1 MAEPETPRR
10 SKKKWVL
17 LILLLSLPV
26 GAYYGKQWW
35 EYSSTHVTTDNA
47 YVAATVAQIT
57 PRIPGVITE
66 VLVDENWNVKAG
78 QVLAR
83 LDPQEYEVRL
93 AQAEAALARTRE
105 NVDQLFAAV
114 DVSVEKRRS
123 AHSQIETAQAD
134 VTTAQASF
142 HQAEL
147 DLQRAKALFA
157 EQIIPAYQ
165 FDKAKTQYDAA
176 LSSLHSKQK
185 QLEQAQKDE
194 AMRGKEHEQAKA
206 ALGGES
212 NSARYD
218 RALVKEVEAAV
229 REAQLNLSYC
239 TLVAPIDGVISRKS
253 LEVGQRVQSGQPLM
267 AVVPLERVY
276 VEANYKE
283 TQLSEVRVGQPVE
296 ICSDIYPNVA
306 YRGKVDSLSAGTGAA
321 FSLLP
326 PENAT
331 GNWVKV
337 VQRLPVKV
345 VLDQPPPPDHP
356 LRVGLSVEVTIDT
369 TDRSGPLLSSLRQ
382 QAAQQQAMSPARNA
396 KQLVS
401 SPEQSTFAHNVNL
414 VTR

>member
-10 SKKKWVL
+10 SKKKWLL
-17 LILLLSLPV
+17 LILIVLLLPA

-35 EYSSTHVTTDNA
+35 DYSSSHVTTDNA

-57 PRIPGVITE
+57 PRIPGAVTE
-66 VLVDENWNVKAG
+66 VLVDENWVVRPG

-83 LDPQEYEVRL
+83 LDPQEYEVKL
-93 AQAEAALARTRE
+93 AQAQAALARARE
-105 NVDQLFAAV
+105 TVDQLFAAV

-123 AHSQIETAQAD
+123 AHSQIETAQAE

-142 HQAEL
+142 RQAEL

-176 LSSLHSKQK
+176 LSYLHSKQK
-185 QLEQAQKDE
+185 YLEQTQKDE

-206 ALGGES
+206 ALGGGADS
-212 NSARYD
+212 VRYD
-218 RALVKEVEAAV
+218 RALVKEAEAAV

-239 TLVAPIDGVISRKS
+239 TLIAPIEGVVSRKS
-253 LEVGQRVQSGQPLM
+253 LEVGQRVQPGQPLM
-267 AVVPLERVY
+267 AVVPLEHVY
-276 VEANYKE
+276 IEANYKE

-296 ICSDIYPNVA
+296 IRSDIYPDVV
-306 YRGKVDSLSAGTGAA
+306 YHGKVDSLSAGTGAA

-345 VLDQPPPPDHP
+345 ILDRPPPPEHP
-356 LRVGLSVEVTIDT
+356 LRVGLSVEVTINT
-369 TDRSGPLLSSLRQ
+369 ADRSGALVSSLHQ
-382 QAAQQQAMSPARNA
+382 QAAEQQAAHSLGNA
-396 KQLVS
+396 TPSVS
-401 SPEQSTFAHNVNL
+401 VQ
-414 VTR
+414 